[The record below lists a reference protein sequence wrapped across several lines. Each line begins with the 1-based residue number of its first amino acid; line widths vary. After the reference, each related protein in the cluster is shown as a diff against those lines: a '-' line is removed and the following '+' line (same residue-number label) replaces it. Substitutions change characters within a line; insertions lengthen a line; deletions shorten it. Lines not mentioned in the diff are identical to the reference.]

1 MTRAYPMTW
10 GAQVRDDGVRFRLW
24 APGAASVSLVVCEG
38 AERDVR
44 MDRLPNGWFETVDP
58 DSGPGTRYQ
67 YEIEGDLRVSDPA
80 ARFAPDGPSMPSE
93 VIDPAEF
100 SWPREHRVR
109 PFEEM
114 VFYELHVGSFT
125 PSGTYAEAATR
136 LPHLVDLGIT
146 AVELMPLA
154 ERPGA
159 RNWGY
164 DGVLTYAPSALY
176 GRPEDLKSF
185 IVAAHD
191 HGLAVFLDV
200 VYNHFG
206 PQDNYLYTYARR
218 FFTPAHHT
226 PWGNAIDYASEGNEP
241 VRRFVIDNACYWLY
255 EYSFDGLRLDA
266 TQEIYDERREHVLHE
281 LAASARASVDRQ
293 IYLVVEDDRN
303 NVENFALGYDAQWND
318 DVHHCLHVAL
328 TGERD
333 GYYRDY
339 FDDPIGLLGKALTE
353 GFAYQ
358 GEPSPFRDGR
368 SRGAPTA
375 GVPLKRFVNCLQNHD
390 QIGNRAFGERITD
403 LAPLDAVRAAVAV
416 LLLAPSPPLLF
427 MGEEWRAASPF
438 LFFCDFEPNLARSVT
453 EGRRNEFARF
463 EKFAD
468 PNARARIPDP
478 SSVSTFERSKLRW
491 DELSQG
497 SHREWLD
504 FYRGLLHVRRNEV
517 APRIAAVSSEG
528 TGYEM
533 RGECGLSA
541 WWKAGGEI
549 LRLEANLGAAPQGG
563 FEAQARGRILFE
575 TRPAFANGT
584 APSWSVRWT
593 LAQ

>member
-1 MTRAYPMTW
+1 MTRTYPLTW

-24 APGAASVSLVVCEG
+24 APDAASVALVVCDDI
-38 AERDVR
+38 ERNVQ

-58 DSGPGTRYQ
+58 DSEPGTRYQ
-67 YEIEGDLRVSDPA
+67 YEIDGERRVADPA
-80 ARFAPDGPSMPSE
+80 ARFAPDGPAMPSE
-93 VIDPAEF
+93 VIDPADF
-100 SWPREHRVR
+100 SWPRESIVR

-114 VFYELHVGSFT
+114 VFYELHIGAFT
-125 PSGTYAEAATR
+125 ASGTYAEAETR
-136 LPHLVDLGIT
+136 LTHLVDLGIT
-146 AVELMPLA
+146 AIELMPLA

-164 DGVLTYAPSALY
+164 DGVLAYAPSMRY
-176 GRPEDLKSF
+176 GRPEELKAF
-185 IVAAHD
+185 IVAAHE

-206 PQDNYLYTYARR
+206 PQDNYLNAYARH

-226 PWGNAIDYASEGNEP
+226 PWGNAIDYASVENDP
-241 VRRFVIDNACYWLY
+241 VRRFIVENACYWLY
-255 EYSFDGLRLDA
+255 EYCFDGLRLDA
-266 TQEIYDERREHVLHE
+266 TQEIYDERREHILRE
-281 LAASARASVDRQ
+281 LATSARASVDRQ
-293 IYLVVEDDRN
+293 VYLVVEDDRN
-303 NVENFALGYDAQWND
+303 YLENFARGYDAQWND

-339 FDDPIGLLGKALTE
+339 FDDPVGLLGKALTQ

-368 SRGAPTA
+368 SRGAA
-375 GVPLKRFVNCLQNHD
+375 SRGIPLKSFVNCLQNHD

-403 LAPLDAVRAAVAV
+403 LAPAEAVRAAVAT

-427 MGEEWRAASPF
+427 MGEEWAATSPF
-438 LFFCDFEPNLARSVT
+438 LFFCDFEPNLAKLVT

-463 EKFAD
+463 AKFSD
-468 PNARARIPDP
+468 PRARERIPDP
-478 SSVSTFERSKLRW
+478 SSDETFARSKLHW
-491 DELSQG
+491 NELVESE
-497 SHREWLD
+497 HRDWLG
-504 FYRGLLHVRRNEV
+504 FYQRLLQIRRSEV

-533 RGECGLSA
+533 RGKRGLCA
-541 WWKAGGEI
+541 WWNAGGEV
-549 LRLEANLGAAPQGG
+549 LRLEANLGGAPQDG
-563 FEAQARGRILFE
+563 FERSGDGRILFE
-575 TRPAFANGT
+575 TEPAFASGT

-593 LAQ
+593 LGR